1 MRISDWSSD
10 VCSSDLPTCPANDSR
25 KASGQQQGF
34 FDVDLARPR
43 IVAQQA
49 AERGRQV
56 GPVQRVD
63 VKLLDAAAHEV
74 AAELNGDGDRHGEAH
89 LAVLL
94 RSEAHTSELQSL
106 MRIWYAVF
114 GLKKK
119 NKLCIYTE

>member
-89 LAVLL
+89 VAVLL
-94 RSEAHTSELQSL
+94 EVGEERSEEHTSEL
-106 MRIWYAVF
+106 
-114 GLKKK
+114 
-119 NKLCIYTE
+119 

>member
-1 MRISDWSSD
+1 MRIRDWSSD
-10 VCSSDLPTCPANDSR
+10 VCSSDLEPARPTCPANDSR

-74 AAELNGDGDRHGEAH
+74 AAELNGDGEDR
-89 LAVLL
+89 
-94 RSEAHTSELQSL
+94 TSTRLNY
-106 MRIWYAVF
+106 RH
-114 GLKKK
+114 
-119 NKLCIYTE
+119 